1 MDMNG
6 PSFEQDSPSHR
17 CSSRLQPLL
26 LHGLLPLGCVSMACR
41 EMEGR
46 ASGTPDACSFRLAQ
60 PCRRFDQRI
69 EYGLQIESRA
79 TDHLEDVG
87 GRGLLLQRFAEIV
100 SALA

>member
-1 MDMNG
+1 RIGLNIMDMNG

-46 ASGTPDACSFRLAQ
+46 ASGTPDACSFCFAQ
-60 PCRRFDQRI
+60 PRRRLDQGV
-69 EYGLQIESRA
+69 EHHLQIEGRAADNLEHVSRC
-79 TDHLEDVG
+79 
-87 GRGLLLQRFAEIV
+87 GLLL
-100 SALA
+100 